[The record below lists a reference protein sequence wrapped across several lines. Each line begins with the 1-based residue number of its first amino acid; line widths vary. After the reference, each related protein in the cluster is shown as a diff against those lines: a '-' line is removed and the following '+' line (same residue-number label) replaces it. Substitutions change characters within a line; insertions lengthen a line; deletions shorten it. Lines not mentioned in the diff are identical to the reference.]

1 LNQSFRLLRQAA
13 RELDLARRWY
23 DDQRFGLGLVFF
35 DAFEAAVERALT
47 FPDAGIAVLDEGLPR
62 PVRRFPVSGFPFYVV
77 TTVLDDGLVVVA
89 VAHAKRKPAYWLERI
104 K

>member
-1 LNQSFRLLRQAA
+1 M
-13 RELDLARRWY
+13 ARRWY

-35 DAFEAAVERALT
+35 DAFEAAVERALR
-47 FPDAGIAVLDEGLPR
+47 FPDAGIAVLDEKLRR

-89 VAHAKRKPAYWLERI
+89 RVGFGVSALTRLTTKRQDAR
-104 K
+104 